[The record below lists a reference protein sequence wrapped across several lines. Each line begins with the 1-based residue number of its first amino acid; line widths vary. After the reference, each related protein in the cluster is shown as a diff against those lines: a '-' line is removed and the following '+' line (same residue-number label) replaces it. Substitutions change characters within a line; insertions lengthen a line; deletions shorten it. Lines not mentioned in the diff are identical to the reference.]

1 MHESDQFTETGS
13 GQTQGKALKNITAV
27 CFSQGNTPGNCK
39 PAELQQLAWYHNA
52 LRGNITQAQAAFGT
66 RDGHFL
72 TSCERSDQAMLSS
85 ACFHA
90 ELIMLSSSCCHAEL
104 ILLS

>member
-13 GQTQGKALKNITAV
+13 GQTQGKALKNIAAV

-72 TSCERSDQAMLSS
+72 TSCERYGQAMLSS

-90 ELIMLSSSCCHAEL
+90 ELI
-104 ILLS
+104 LLS